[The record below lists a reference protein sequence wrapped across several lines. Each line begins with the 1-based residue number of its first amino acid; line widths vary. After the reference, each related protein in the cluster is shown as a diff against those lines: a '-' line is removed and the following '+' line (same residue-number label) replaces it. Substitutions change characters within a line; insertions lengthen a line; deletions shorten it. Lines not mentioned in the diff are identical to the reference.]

1 MAVDDSVLREALERM
16 IGGADG
22 RLVALARR
30 PYAYRTSFPLEEL
43 DVRFADGRRLSLIS
57 KDLDRTAL
65 DEPAREAKPEFL
77 HDPLREIVV
86 YRDVLAPMGLGT
98 ARYYGSLADP
108 ERRRFRLFIEKVA
121 GVELWQIGEIEL
133 WEEAAC
139 WLARFHEEASRIAS
153 PHLLSYDAGFFAGWL
168 ERALVFARGD
178 VLSRVAARYDDV
190 VTTLLALP
198 RRLVHG
204 EFYAANILV
213 ARGGDTPRIAPIDW
227 EMAGVG
233 PALID
238 LAALTSGRW
247 SDDDRGRIEAAYAS
261 ACSRPLAEDELAV
274 GLACCRLHL
283 ALQWLGWSPT
293 WAPPNEH
300 RHDWLGEARAAA
312 ERLGL

>member
-1 MAVDDSVLREALERM
+1 MAVDDSVLREALERVM
-16 IGGADG
+16 GGPSG
-22 RLVALARR
+22 RLVALERR
-30 PYAYRTSFPLEEL
+30 PYAYRTSFPLEEV
-43 DVRFADGRRLSLIS
+43 DVRFANGGRLSLIS

-77 HDPLREIVV
+77 HDPLREVVV
-86 YRDVLAPMGLGT
+86 YRDVLASMALGT
-98 ARYYGSLADP
+98 ARYYGSLVDP
-108 ERRRFRLFIEKVA
+108 EHRRFLLFIEKVA

-133 WEEAAC
+133 WEEVAR
-139 WLARFHEEASRIAS
+139 WLATFHEEAPAIAS

-190 VTTLLALP
+190 IATLLALP
-198 RRLVHG
+198 QTLVHG

-213 ARGGDTPRIAPIDW
+213 ARDGDAPRISPIDW

-247 SDDDRGRIEAAYAS
+247 SDDDRRRIEAAYTT
-261 ACSRPLAEDELAV
+261 ACSRPLAGDGLAV

-293 WAPPNEH
+293 WVPPEEH
-300 RHDWLGEARAAA
+300 HHDWLGEARAAA
-312 ERLGL
+312 EHLGL